1 MIELARS
8 LGPECFPG
16 ERCPFSARAV
26 AEARLPE
33 ATARELII
41 IYREC
46 GGTKGGMN
54 NVNGCAGTA
63 GSGACRRA
71 AASGG
76 ERVA

>member
-46 GGTKGGMN
+46 GGTKG
-54 NVNGCAGTA
+54 A
-63 GSGACRRA
+63 
-71 AASGG
+71 
-76 ERVA
+76 